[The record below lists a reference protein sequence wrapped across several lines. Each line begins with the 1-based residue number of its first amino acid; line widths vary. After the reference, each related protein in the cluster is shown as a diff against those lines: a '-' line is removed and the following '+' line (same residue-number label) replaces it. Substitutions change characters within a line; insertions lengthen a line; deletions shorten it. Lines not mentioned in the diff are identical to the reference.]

1 MSKVYFIPVSEGSS
15 DGSLAEKWG
24 RRFESQG
31 FLDLIE
37 ARDMVAVKTHFGET
51 KKSGYPRPVFLKT
64 LGDMIKKKQ
73 ALPFMTETATLYKG
87 NRNNAVVH
95 TEHAI
100 KQGFD
105 YDSTGMPII
114 MADGLYGDE
123 EVDVKINGR
132 IYDSVKIAP
141 LFVKS
146 QSFVCISHFTGHL
159 LAGFGAALKNL
170 GMGCASRRGKMVQH
184 STAKPEISESM
195 CTMCNQCV
203 IWCPTEAITIKEK
216 SAVIDHEI
224 CIGCGECVAV
234 CRFDAVKYNWGATY
248 EELQKKVVEHAMGVH
263 KVTENKSI
271 YITLLTRISK
281 DCDCMTSY
289 EEICPDIG
297 VLVSF
302 DPVAIDAA
310 SIDLVEKHSGKKL
323 SQMAYDIPYM
333 FQVDYAR
340 EMGFGAP
347 DYELVEVKQL

>member
-1 MSKVYFIPVSEGSS
+1 MSKVYFIPVNGISS
-15 DGSLAEKWG
+15 DEALAQKLAELLVK
-24 RRFESQG
+24 E
-31 FLDLIE
+31 DLLAFIAE
-37 ARDMVAVKTHFGET
+37 KDMVAVKTHFGESL
-51 KKSGYPRPVFLKT
+51 KSGFPRPVFLKT
-64 LGDMIKKKQ
+64 LGDLVKGKG
-73 ALPFMTETATLYKG
+73 ALPFMTETSTLYKG

-105 YDSTGMPII
+105 YASTGMSII

-123 EVDVKINGR
+123 ESDVKINGR
-132 IYDSVKIAP
+132 IYDSVKVAS
-141 LFVKS
+141 LLLKS

-159 LAGFGAALKNL
+159 VAGFGAALKNL

-184 STAKPEISESM
+184 STAKPEISESR

-203 IWCPTEAITIKEK
+203 IWCPTEAITMKEK
-216 SAVIDHEI
+216 SALIDQDT
-224 CIGCGECVAV
+224 CIGCGECLAV

-248 EELQKKVVEHAMGVH
+248 EDLQKKVVEHAMGVH

-281 DCDCMTSY
+281 DCDCMPAY
-289 EEICPDIG
+289 ENICPDLG
-297 VLVSF
+297 VLISF
-302 DPVAIDAA
+302 DPVSIDAA
-310 SIDLVEKHSGKKL
+310 AIDLVEKHSGKKL

-340 EMGFGAP
+340 EIGFGAP
-347 DYELVEVKQL
+347 DYELVEVK

>member
-1 MSKVYFIPVSEGSS
+1 MSKVYFIPVNGISS
-15 DGSLAEKWG
+15 DEALAQKLAELL
-24 RRFESQG
+24 ESENL
-31 FLDLIE
+31 LDFI
-37 ARDMVAVKTHFGET
+37 ADKDMVAVKTHFGESP
-51 KKSGYPRPVFLKT
+51 KSGFPRPVFLKT
-64 LGDMIKKKQ
+64 VGDLVKGKG
-73 ALPFMTETATLYKG
+73 ALPFMTETSTLYKG

-105 YDSTGMPII
+105 YASTGMSII

-123 EVDVKINGR
+123 ESDVKINGR
-132 IYDSVKIAP
+132 IYDSVKIAS
-141 LFVKS
+141 LLLKS

-159 LAGFGAALKNL
+159 VAGFGAALKNL

-184 STAKPEISESM
+184 STAKPVISESR

-203 IWCPTEAITIKEK
+203 IWCPTEAITMKEK
-216 SAVIDHEI
+216 SALIDQDT
-224 CIGCGECVAV
+224 CIGCGECLAV

-248 EELQKKVVEHAMGVH
+248 EDLQKKVVEHAMGVH

-281 DCDCMTSY
+281 DCDCMPAY
-289 EEICPDIG
+289 ENICPDLG
-297 VLVSF
+297 VLISF
-302 DPVAIDAA
+302 DPVSIDAA
-310 SIDLVEKHSGKKL
+310 AIDLVEKHSGKKL

-340 EMGFGAP
+340 EIGFGAP
-347 DYELVEVKQL
+347 DYELVEVK